1 MDFLFNWKCGG
12 YDQIFNL
19 DIVVSELI
27 FFSITPRTSLLG
39 TSSRDIKS
47 WTINLSIISIQFFFL
62 SVLPDPVSLVKKYQ
76 HSLATQIF
84 HVSLNRVAS

>member
-12 YDQIFNL
+12 WKHVCFTYDQILNL

-47 WTINLSIISIQFFFL
+47 WTINLSIISIQFFFFFL
-62 SVLPDPVSLVKKYQ
+62 FYQ
-76 HSLATQIF
+76 MQF
-84 HVSLNRVAS
+84 H